1 VTRLIHVFRHAKS
14 SWADPDQDDRDRP
27 LAPRGKR
34 AARAMAKH
42 MRAVDVAPALVL
54 CSPAKRARQ
63 TLELIAPAL
72 GTPEM
77 LTEKGLYAASAEEL
91 LERLRALPD
100 SVPSVMIVGHNPGLQ
115 DLAGLLVRDAGK
127 RAKLVKRFPTAAL
140 ATLAIEQTWRE
151 LDSGTADLVAYADPH
166 TI

>member
-14 SWADPDQDDRDRP
+14 SWADPDQGDRDRP
-27 LAPRGKR
+27 LAARGKR

-42 MRAVDVAPALVL
+42 MREAEVAPALIL

-72 GTPEM
+72 GTPEV
-77 LTEKGLYAASAEEL
+77 LIEEGLYGAPAEDL
-91 LERLRALPD
+91 LERLRYLPD
-100 SVPSVMIVGHNPGLQ
+100 SVPSVMIIGHNPGLQ
-115 DLAGLLVRDAGK
+115 DLAGLLLRDAGK
-127 RAKLVKRFPTAAL
+127 RTTLPEDFPTAAL
-140 ATLAIEQTWRE
+140 VTLAIEQTWSE
-151 LDSGTADLVAYADPH
+151 LDRATADLVAYADPH